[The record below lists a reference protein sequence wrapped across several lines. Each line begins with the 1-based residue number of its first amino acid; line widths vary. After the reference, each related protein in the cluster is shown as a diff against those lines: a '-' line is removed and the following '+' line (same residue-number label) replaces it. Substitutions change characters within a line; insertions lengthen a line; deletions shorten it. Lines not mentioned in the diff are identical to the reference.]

1 MKLPRSLQARVLVLA
16 LASVLA
22 VWLAAAAFTWREA
35 QDELDELLDG
45 HLAQAAALLIVRQV
59 DEIEEP
65 DDGERVDA
73 PALHRY
79 APKVAFQVWRKGE
92 LVARSAN
99 APPTPMAE
107 IHRGFATTTIAG
119 ERWRVFAAQGHDRRV
134 QVYVGEELD
143 SRESILEGLIRGLIA
158 PMVVALPLLALL
170 LWWAVRRGLL
180 PLRRLSQA
188 IAAREPRALQ
198 PMDAGSSGDDAPT
211 EIAPLVTALNDL
223 FARIAEL
230 LESER
235 RFTADAAHELRTPI
249 AAIRAQAQVAQVAG
263 ADDGA
268 RAQALAATLAG
279 CDRATRLVEQLLTLA
294 RLESTDQGPRETV
307 DLAAIAREVL
317 AELAPGALARRQT
330 LELEASGPLPVRGN
344 ATLLAVLLRNLT
356 DNALRYGGDGVRV
369 QVTLVREADG
379 IVLRVDDSGP
389 GLSDEQRSHLG
400 ERFYRVL
407 GNAAPG
413 SGLGWS
419 IVRRIAAVH
428 GAQVETARSA
438 SLGGLTVRVAFPG

>member
-1 MKLPRSLQARVLVLA
+1 MRLLRSLQARVLALA
-16 LASVLA
+16 LASVVG

-59 DEIEEP
+59 DDIEGPE
-65 DDGERVDA
+65 DDERVDA

-99 APPTPMAE
+99 APATPMAE
-107 IHRGFATTTIAG
+107 IQRGFADATIAG
-119 ERWRVFAAQGHDRRV
+119 ERWRVFAAQGRDRRM
-134 QVYVGEELD
+134 QVFVGEELD
-143 SRESILEGLIRGLIA
+143 SRNAILRGLLRGLIA
-158 PMVVALPLLALL
+158 PMMVALPVLALL
-170 LWWAVRRGLL
+170 LWWAVRQGLL
-180 PLRRLSQA
+180 PLRRLGRA
-188 IAAREPRALQ
+188 IAEREPRELRPIAA
-198 PMDAGSSGDDAPT
+198 DAAGDGLPS

-223 FARIAEL
+223 FARIASL
-230 LESER
+230 LDSER

-263 ADDGA
+263 SDDVA

-294 RLESTDQGPRETV
+294 RLESAAQGPDERV
-307 DLAAIAREVL
+307 DLAAVAREVL
-317 AELAPGALARRQT
+317 AELAPAAMAHGQS
-330 LELEASGPLPVRGN
+330 LELHAEGSWPVRGS
-344 ATLLAVLLRNLT
+344 ATLLGVLLRNLT

-369 QVTLVREADG
+369 VVSLAREGDHV
-379 IVLRVDDSGP
+379 VLRVEDSGP
-389 GLSDEQRSHLG
+389 GLSDEQRARLG

-407 GNAAPG
+407 GHAAPG

-428 GAQVETARSA
+428 RAQVETSRSTA
-438 SLGGLTVRVAFPG
+438 LGGLAARVQFPA